1 MKKIFFLLLIVKGSL
16 LFGSDTLR
24 TYYGDR
30 ILPEDT
36 FRTLNFFINIIY
48 DSCPT
53 SLLNP

>member
-36 FRTLNFFINIIY
+36 FRTLIF
-48 DSCPT
+48 
-53 SLLNP
+53 LLILFMILVQPAC